1 MGPMTFFVLF
11 WLAPIFIGY
20 RIGVPKHRAGWA
32 WGLLLGWVG
41 VIIVTLLSDKRPR
54 TALI

>member
-1 MGPMTFFVLF
+1 MTFFVLF